1 MDKAVAIANNDTVF
15 ISWVYDQPIADCLGF
30 AIYRKDAVGRTALPA
45 WVGFKGGSNPD
56 WQHKDTTVWP
66 VQKFNWRDFT
76 ATRGDTYTYDI
87 VPMTGTPDKLQPD
100 TAKMISAGPVTL
112 TPKRGSFSTY
122 FTNGILATQ
131 ALTHV
136 VTPGKSGTPDPT
148 ILRNRIDQPGDPLR
162 MKLAGQVLEGMTML
176 LDRAAKEGGDCYAAL
191 YELDDTELLQRLLAA
206 KGYLHLILANTGA
219 DDAENKP
226 ARQTLHSAGIDITD
240 RMVANGHI
248 AHNKFCMYVDAGGK
262 PRAVLTGSTNWTSTG
277 VCTQSNNAVVIESD
291 DLAQAYFDYW
301 NRLKAD
307 GSAQGQDLRKAD
319 MTSHPATIDGAKVT
333 VWYSPNT
340 TQTSKPSHNPATP
353 PDMKDVFAA
362 MAQAKNAI
370 LFLVFQPGS
379 PSIVEYAAACE
390 NAKPGLLI
398 YGAATDPNA
407 NNDYST
413 LLVHRTTNDT
423 EVVHDGD
430 QVVSA
435 SGVNT
440 QFAYWQ
446 KELLKLPGAHAIIHD
461 KIIVIDPMSENCVVI
476 TGSHNQG
483 FRASYNNDENFVIVH
498 GHQPL
503 AQAYATHVMDVY
515 DHYRWR
521 FTLKTTPIK
530 NAFSGLDPTPQWQDK
545 YYAANSI
552 ARRESLL
559 WTGQL
564 PPLPDVPAPAVPMKA
579 ATATIGPKSTKASKS
594 GAKSATTPA
603 KSPKKAKSAKKSA
616 AAKSKKTKK
625 TAAPKKAKPK
635 KPKSKKTASKKTAS
649 KKTASKKTKKR
660 SRKNS

>member
-1 MDKAVAIANNDTVF
+1 VDKAIAIANNDTVF
-15 ISWVYDQPIADCLGF
+15 LSWIYDQKIPDCLGF
-30 AIYRKDAVGRTALPA
+30 AVHRMGAVGRTALPA
-45 WVGFKGGSNPD
+45 WVGFKGGSNPS

-76 ATRGDTYTYDI
+76 AVRGQTYTYEI
-87 VPMTGTPDKLQPD
+87 VPMTGSPNKLQPD
-100 TAKMISAGPVTL
+100 TAKTLITNSVTL
-112 TPKRGSFSTY
+112 TPARGSFSVY

-131 ALTHV
+131 ALTHIV
-136 VTPGKSGTPDPT
+136 PKGRSGEPDP
-148 ILRNRIDQPGDPLR
+148 IVLHDRIDQPGDPLR
-162 MKLAGQVLEGMTML
+162 MKLAGQVLEGLNML
-176 LDRAAKEGGDCYAAL
+176 LDRAAKDGGDCYCAL
-191 YELDDTELLQRLLAA
+191 YELDDTELLHRLVNA
-206 KGYLHLILANTGA
+206 KGYLHIILGNTGA
-219 DDAENKP
+219 DDSENKP

-240 RMVANGHI
+240 RMVGSNHI
-248 AHNKFCMYVDAGGK
+248 AHNKFCVYVDGSGK
-262 PRAVLTGSTNWTSTG
+262 PSAVLTGSTNWTSTG
-277 VCTQSNNAVVIESD
+277 VCTQSNNAVVVESP
-291 DLAQAYFDYW
+291 DLAAAYFDYW

-307 GSAQGQDLRKAD
+307 GSAQGQPLRQAD
-319 MTSHPATIDGAKVT
+319 MTSHAVTIDGSPVT

-340 TQTSKPSHNPATP
+340 RQTSKPARNPQMP

-362 MAQAKNAI
+362 MAQAKQAI

-407 NNDYST
+407 NEDYKT
-413 LLVHRTTNDT
+413 LLVHRTTKDT
-423 EVVHDGD
+423 EIVRDD
-430 QVVSA
+430 TDVVSA
-435 SGVNT
+435 SGVNI

-461 KIIVIDPMSENCVVI
+461 KILVIDPMSPNCVVI

-483 FRASYNNDENFVIVH
+483 YRASYANDENFIIVH

-521 FTLKTTPIK
+521 FTLKTTSVK
-530 NAFSGLDPTPQWQDK
+530 SAFSGLDPTPGWQDK
-545 YYAANSI
+545 YYATNSI

-564 PPLPDVPAPAVPMKA
+564 PNLPNAPAPPVPMKS
-579 ATATIGPKSTKASKS
+579 ATQMVGSKS
-594 GAKSATTPA
+594 KQPTRQV
-603 KSPKKAKSAKKSA
+603 KAKSGKVKRSAKKR
-616 AAKSKKTKK
+616 T
-625 TAAPKKAKPK
+625 AKPRK
-635 KPKSKKTASKKTAS
+635 KST
-649 KKTASKKTKKR
+649 
-660 SRKNS
+660 RKQR